1 MSHHTIAARHV
12 QGGMTLVELMV
23 SMLIGLLIVG
33 GATATLLANRQTYRI
48 NDNLARVQE
57 AARIAFELV
66 ARDLRAGGGNG
77 CARGIPTMS
86 VLLPAQ
92 GGAPA
97 WWSLPGEGIRGYDG
111 GDAFPAAAFG
121 GGNGDRIAGTAAVI
135 LHGPHGTGLSVET
148 HNAPSAQFKV
158 NRTNHG
164 IRPDDVLLVCDYQQA
179 SIFQVTNANQANR
192 TIVHNTGGGSIGN
205 CSKGLGFADP
215 VVCTTNGTPK
225 EYGPNSAIYRY
236 NAKAWYIGA
245 SSAGRSLF
253 SIELDGDPVE
263 IAPGVHDMQITYLD
277 GGGAYRNAA
286 AIADWADV
294 RAVRIVLTLRANQHR
309 DVTQA
314 NPERVDR
321 VIAHNVTLRN
331 RLP

>member
-1 MSHHTIAARHV
+1 MRRDSARHLD
-12 QGGMTLVELMV
+12 GESGMTLVELMV
-23 SMLIGLLIVG
+23 AMLIGLLIVG
-33 GATATLLANRQTYRI
+33 GATATLVANRQTYRI

-57 AARIAFELV
+57 AARIAFELM
-66 ARDLRAGGGNG
+66 ARDLRAAGGNG

-92 GGAPA
+92 GASPA
-97 WWSLPGEGIRGYDG
+97 WWSWPGDGIRGFDG

-121 GGNGDRIAGTAAVI
+121 SADGARIAGTDAIVV
-135 LHGPHGTGLSVET
+135 HGAHGTGLSVES
-148 HNAPSAQFKV
+148 HNPPSAQFKV
-158 NRTNHG
+158 SRPNHG
-164 IRPDDVLLVCDYQQA
+164 IRPDDVLMVCDYQQA
-179 SIFQVTNANQANR
+179 SIFQVTNADQVNR
-192 TIVHNTGGGSIGN
+192 TIVHNTGTGSIGN

-215 VVCTTNGTPK
+215 VVCTANGTPK
-225 EYGPNSAIYRY
+225 AYGPNSAIYRY

-245 SSAGRSLF
+245 SNAGRSLF

-277 GGGAYRNAA
+277 GNGAYRNAA
-286 AIADWADV
+286 AIADWGDV
-294 RAVRIVLTLRANQHR
+294 RAVRIALILRANQHG

-314 NPERVDR
+314 SPERIDR
-321 VIAHNVTLRN
+321 VLAHNVTLRN